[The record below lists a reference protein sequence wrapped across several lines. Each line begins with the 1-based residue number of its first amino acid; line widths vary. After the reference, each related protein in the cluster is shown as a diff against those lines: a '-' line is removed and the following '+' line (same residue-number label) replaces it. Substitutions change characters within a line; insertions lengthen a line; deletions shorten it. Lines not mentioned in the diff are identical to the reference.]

1 MSELDVSPTSFD
13 PRAITRP
20 DDKLLTYYVL
30 MSVLTLVAFPITF
43 TVFYIRFKTLRYRI
57 DDEGV
62 SMSVGLLFK
71 KEVLLTYRRIQDIHV
86 ERNLIHR
93 WLGLAKVS
101 LQTASGASGAEMT
114 LEGILDP
121 EALRDF
127 LYTKMRGARGE
138 TEHAVAADDAQALK
152 PADEALQLLHEIRDA
167 MTVQHGQAS

>member
-1 MSELDVSPTSFD
+1 MDGLDEPSSSFD
-13 PRAITRP
+13 PRTITRP
-20 DDKLLTYYVL
+20 DEKLMTYYIIVSVFTIFGFPFVL
-30 MSVLTLVAFPITF
+30 LALF
-43 TVFYIRFKTLRYRI
+43 IRYKTLRYRI

-86 ERNLIHR
+86 ERNIIHR

-114 LEGILDP
+114 LEGILEP
-121 EALRDF
+121 EQLRDF

-138 TEHAVAADDAQALK
+138 QATPIAEGHVP

-167 MTVQHGQAS
+167 MAANQAGGAA